1 MKTSSLKTDRSA
13 WLWGIESGA
22 YSADKAERMIK
33 VLSTRM
39 GLASVPAHLPDPPVP
54 QLSPSRLS
62 GAFCSAWKKRGLI
75 RTDAARYQY
84 ACGKSY
90 RDVIR
95 QRNGLITH
103 FPDGV
108 LILQAAEHLC
118 SLYKDAAREGI
129 TLIPFGGGTGVVGG
143 TEALTRDN
151 RPILVVDCKRL
162 NQVFE
167 IDEVSRVVRAQAGI
181 LGPDLEAALNR
192 KGFSLGHFPQSFEFS
207 TLGGWIVTRSAGQN
221 STKYGKIEDMVVSL
235 VMATPV
241 GVLATHQVPASATGP
256 SLREMAVGSEG
267 LYGIVT
273 EATVRIHPLPE
284 TMIFMAAHFSDF
296 KAGARAV
303 RAVIQSEL
311 CPSIVR
317 LSDAVETDLFLKL
330 KSESAVQKLMSYW
343 YAVRSL
349 GQQPCFLMMAT
360 EGKKKPAVLEA
371 EAIKAVLRKSGGVLL
386 PNPVSSAMGKAWK
399 GERFRLPYLR
409 DPMMNHGL
417 FIDTPETAATWTKL
431 DTLYSAVKMR
441 FARDKML
448 SKFLCGCHLSH
459 AYPDGASLYFTF
471 MGVTHPADP
480 LGQWEYMKA
489 AATDALVS
497 AGGAISHHHGIG
509 YDHRRWMHEQ
519 HGDTGITV
527 LRGIKHTL
535 DPQGLLNPGKLFEDS
550 L

>member
-1 MKTSSLKTDRSA
+1 MKTTSKKTARPA
-13 WLWGIESGA
+13 WLWGETSGA
-22 YSADKAERMIK
+22 YTAEKADRMVK
-33 VLSTRM
+33 VLSKQM
-39 GLASVPAHLPDPPVP
+39 GLEAVPLRLPDPPLP
-54 QLSPSRLS
+54 ELSSSRLS
-62 GAFCSAWKKRGLI
+62 GSFCSAWKKRGLV
-75 RTDAARYQY
+75 RTDAARFRY

-90 RDVIR
+90 RDIIR
-95 QRNGLITH
+95 QRNGLISH
-103 FPDGV
+103 YPDGV
-108 LILQAAEHLC
+108 LMLQEAEHLC
-118 SLYKDAAREGI
+118 ELYIDAAREGI

-151 RPILVVDCKRL
+151 RPILVVDCKGL
-162 NQVFE
+162 NRVLELDE
-167 IDEVSRVVRAQAGI
+167 ISRVVTAQAGI

-235 VMATPV
+235 TMVTPE

-256 SLREMAVGSEG
+256 SLREIAVGSEG

-284 TMIFMAAHFSDF
+284 TMIFMAAHFSNF
-296 KAGARAV
+296 ASGAKAV
-303 RAVIQSEL
+303 RAVIQSGL

-330 KSESAVQKLMSYW
+330 KSEGAVQKLMSYW
-343 YAVRSL
+343 YTVRSL
-349 GQQPCFLMMAT
+349 GQQPCFLMLAT
-360 EGKKKPAVLEA
+360 EGEKKPAVLEA
-371 EAIKAVLRKSGGVLL
+371 EAIKAVIRKSGGVLL
-386 PNPVSSAMGKAWK
+386 PTPVSSAMGKAWK
-399 GERFRLPYLR
+399 AERFRLPYLR
-409 DPMMNHGL
+409 DPMMDHGL
-417 FIDTPETAATWTKL
+417 FIDTLETAAPWAKL
-431 DTLYSAVKMR
+431 DSLYRAVKTR
-441 FARDKML
+441 FVRDKKL
-448 SKFLCGCHLSH
+448 SKFICGCHLSH

-471 MGVTHPADP
+471 MGVTNPADP

-489 AATDALVS
+489 AATEAIVS

-509 YDHRRWMHEQ
+509 YDHRRWMNKQ
-519 HGDTGITV
+519 HGDTGITI

-535 DPQGLLNPGKLFEDS
+535 DPQGLLNPGKLFEDG